1 MPKLISLIGLLICC
15 AASADENWPSFRGLN
30 AAGVSPTPAPIT
42 WDVPSSKNIFWKTP
56 IPGLAL
62 SSPVVHGEHLFV
74 TTAVG
79 QNENKDLR
87 VGLYGD
93 VQPVNDQVPYAFKLL
108 CLDKTT
114 GQLLWETTAHEGIP
128 KVKRH
133 PKSSHANP
141 TPATDGK
148 HVVAFFGSEGLYC
161 YDTRGNLVWKKDLG
175 LLDSGFFRMPAA
187 QWGFAS
193 SPVIHDDR
201 VIVQCDVQKG
211 SFIAAFALKDGNEI
225 WRTSRDEV
233 PTWSTPT
240 VHISPT
246 RSQVICNGWKEI
258 AGYDLATG
266 KRIWHLRGG
275 GDIPVPTPVVAHDL
289 IYITNAHGPQA
300 PIYAIR
306 TSATG
311 EITLA
316 GDGDSGDHVAWS
328 HRRGGNYMQTPIVIG
343 EYLFLCRDNG
353 LITCFESRT
362 GRRLAE
368 AKLADGRT
376 GFTASPVA
384 ADGRLYFMSEEGNV
398 YVVSADPKLEV
409 LATNFLGE
417 LSMATPAISDGVLF
431 FRTRSEVI
439 AIK

>member
-1 MPKLISLIGLLICC
+1 MGRLITLLVSLACC
-15 AASADENWPSFRGLN
+15 TALADENWPSFRGAN
-30 AAGVSPTPAPIT
+30 ASGASPSPAPTT
-42 WDVPSSKNIFWKTP
+42 WDVSSGKSILWRTP

-62 SSPVVHGEHLFV
+62 SSPIVHANHLFL

-79 QNENKDLR
+79 QGENKDLR

-93 VQPVNDQVPYAFKLL
+93 IEPVNEHTPYAFKLL
-108 CLDKTT
+108 CLDKASGTI
-114 GQLLWETTAHEGIP
+114 LWERTAYEGIP

-148 HVVAFFGSEGLYC
+148 HVIAFFGSEGLYC
-161 YDTRGNLVWKKDLG
+161 YDAAGKLIWKKDLG
-175 LLDSGFFRMPAA
+175 LLDSGFFRVPTA

-201 VIVQCDVQKG
+201 VIVQCDSQKG
-211 SFIAAFALKDGNEI
+211 SFVAAFALNDGAEL
-225 WRTSRDEV
+225 WHTPREEV

-240 VHISPT
+240 VHTSAG

-258 AGYDLATG
+258 AGYDLTTG
-266 KRIWHLRGG
+266 KRLWNLRGG

-289 IYITNAHGPQA
+289 IFITNAHGSQA
-300 PIYAIR
+300 PLYAIR
-306 TSATG
+306 TTATG
-311 EITLA
+311 DITLP
-316 GDGDSGDHVAWS
+316 DGADSSEHIAWS
-328 HRRGGNYMQTPIVIG
+328 YRRGGNYMQTPIVVG

-353 LITCFESRT
+353 QVTCFDAKT
-362 GRRLAE
+362 GKRLGE
-368 AKLADGRT
+368 QKLGDGRT

-384 ADGRLYFMSEEGNV
+384 AADKLYFTSEEGQV
-398 YVVSADPKLEV
+398 YVVAATPKLDV
-409 LATNFLGE
+409 LATNQLGE
-417 LSMATPAISDGVLF
+417 LLMATPATSGGTLY
-431 FRTRSEVI
+431 FRTHSQVI